1 MLSILIPTYN
11 YNIFS
16 LVQELYD
23 QAELLNINFEIIVLD
38 DGSTKF
44 VEENSKIN
52 SLDNCFFKVNS
63 ENFGRSKTR
72 NLLAKNA
79 TYNWLLFLDAD
90 TFPKNNQFLANYLQH
105 IDDNFDA
112 INGGIVYQKE
122 SPEKN
127 QLLRWKYGI
136 EREALSAEKRNDNPY
151 LSFLTLNFL
160 IRKDVFN
167 DVSFNEDIP
176 NLRHE
181 DTLFSYELKKKNI
194 QINHIDNPVIH
205 NGLDTSELFLKKSRE
220 AVQNLRYLNDHN
232 LIASDYVKLL
242 KLSNS
247 IKALGLKSLF
257 AQLHKIFSKKLE
269 KNLLSQK
276 PSMYLFDF
284 YRVTY
289 LSSL

>member
-11 YNIFS
+11 YNVIS

-23 QAELLNINFEIIVLD
+23 QAVLLNINFEIIVLD

-90 TFPKNNQFLANYLQH
+90 TFPKNNQFLANYFHH

-112 INGGIVYQKE
+112 INGGIVYQEE

-160 IRKDVFN
+160 IHKDVFKA
-167 DVSFNEDIP
+167 VSFNEEIP

-194 QINHIDNPVIH
+194 QINHIDNPIIH

-220 AVQNLRYLNDHN
+220 AVENLYFLYKNE
-232 LIASDYVKLL
+232 LISSDYVKLL
-242 KLSNS
+242 KVSERIKS
-247 IKALGLKSLF
+247 IGIKWFFKGIYKVF
-257 AQLHKIFSKKLE
+257 QKPLE
-269 KNLLSQK
+269 KNLLSK
-276 PSMYLFDF
+276 NPFIYLFDF
-284 YRVTY
+284 YRLCY

>member
-11 YNIFS
+11 YNIYS
-16 LVQELYD
+16 LVQGLYE
-23 QAELLNINFEIIVLD
+23 QAVQLNIDFEIVVLD

-52 SLDNCFFKVNS
+52 SLDNCFFTINS
-63 ENFGRSKTR
+63 DNLGRSKTR

-90 TFPKNNQFLANYLQH
+90 TFPKSNQFLANYLLH
-105 IDDNFDA
+105 FDDNSDA
-112 INGGIVYQKE
+112 INGGIVYQLE

-127 QLLRWKYGI
+127 KLLRWKYGI

-167 DVSFNEDIP
+167 AVSFNEDIP

-181 DTLFSYELKKKNI
+181 DTLFSYDLSQKNI
-194 QINHIDNPVIH
+194 KIKHIENPIIH
-205 NGLDTSELFLKKSRE
+205 YGLDTSEQFLKKSKE
-220 AVQNLRYLNDHN
+220 AVQNLKYLNDNN
-232 LIASDYVKLL
+232 LITSDYVKLL

-257 AQLHKIFSKKLE
+257 AQLHKIFSKKIE